1 MSAFLDETGTLIT
14 VDHSNPLPVALVA
27 GFTSLNDGELKTAS
41 YANPLPVTVVT
52 TDYTEAELPDA
63 DDVAV
68 GTEVFNTT
76 YQVKVR
82 SNGTSWMYLGIGTA
96 TLSALPLPTAVPSG
110 TKFNITNLGTGSALF
125 YSNGTYWLP
134 VGEQLIAVDGAIA
147 TLTGTTNETV
157 LATFAFPAKLAS
169 PKMVLSINSLW
180 SNTNSSNNKTPR
192 VRLGGIS
199 GTTYSNPVLTA
210 TAAYQTV
217 TSIRSKNSVSSQ
229 VGMASPIAA
238 VYSISGG
245 NPVIT
250 STIDMSASN
259 TDIVITGQLA
269 DSSESLTL
277 QAYSI
282 TLRG

>member
-1 MSAFLDETGTLIT
+1 MLINSQIVECT
-14 VDHSNPLPVALVA
+14 V
-27 GFTSLNDGELKTAS
+27 
-41 YANPLPVTVVT
+41 
-52 TDYTEAELPDA
+52 A
-63 DDVAV
+63 D
-68 GTEVFNTT
+68 
-76 YQVKVR
+76 
-82 SNGTSWMYLGIGTA
+82 
-96 TLSALPLPTAVPSG
+96 LPLATAASKN
-110 TKFNITNLGTGSALF
+110 TFYRITDLGTGSALF

-134 VGEQLIAVDGAIA
+134 CGEQLIAVNGAIVA
-147 TLTGTTNETV
+147 LTGTTNETA

-180 SNTNSSNNKTPR
+180 SNTNSGNNKTPR

-199 GTTYSNPVLTA
+199 GTTYTNPVLT
-210 TAAYQTV
+210 TSAAYQTV

-229 VGMASPIAA
+229 VGMASPIIA
-238 VYSISGG
+238 VYSGSGV
-245 NPVIT
+245 NPVVT

>member
-1 MSAFLDETGTLIT
+1 MLL
-14 VDHSNPLPVALVA
+14 NPPVIQ
-27 GFTSLNDGELKTAS
+27 S
-41 YANPLPVTVVT
+41 YADNNLPLASSV
-52 TDYTEAELPDA
+52 DINTEI
-63 DDVAV
+63 
-68 GTEVFNTT
+68 FNTT
-76 YQVKVR
+76 YQVKMR
-82 SNGTSWMYLGIGTA
+82 SNGTSWVYLGIATA

-110 TKFNITNLGTGSALF
+110 TKFNITDLGTGSALF
-125 YSNGTYWLP
+125 YSNGSYWLP
-134 VGEQLIAVDGAIA
+134 VGEQLLKASNVSSGV
-147 TLTGTTNETV
+147 TGVTDETV

-180 SNTNSSNNKTPR
+180 SSTNSSNNKTPR

-199 GTTYSNPVLTA
+199 GTTYANPVLTT

-229 VGMASPIAA
+229 VGMASPIIA
-238 VYSISGG
+238 VYSISGA